1 MFLGQPRDGI
11 MPSPS
16 ESEVTETYADK
27 IARKADVLDD
37 GEPNILQLPLTKESV
52 HEKANYCSYRF
63 GETPIVSSEHKVV
76 MLMGATGSGKST
88 LINAMIN
95 YIVGVEWEHNFRFK
109 IVDDKIVDKS
119 QAHSQTQ
126 IITSYTIYKSNHH
139 NIPYTLTII
148 DTPGFGDTRGI
159 ERDKAITKLITD
171 FFLHSQHVDHIDA
184 VGFVVQASQ
193 SRLTAVQR
201 YVFDSTVSVFGKDIS
216 ENIVLLTT
224 FADGLKPAVIDA
236 VKEANIPYSND
247 VFKFNNSGLFVS
259 SGDVFGRMYWEMG
272 ASNMQTLFTKLDHL
286 KPRSLTLTK
295 EVLKERQYLG
305 ITVKGVQKQV
315 ELGLFKVENLHKEQ
329 KILEQH
335 EQEIEEN
342 KCFAFEEE
350 MLKHKKVDLV
360 KGTRALNC
368 SECEFT
374 CHDSCHVPFKGF
386 SYFCTVMTWSGD
398 CTACPGQCSSGCHSV
413 DDFRFEYY
421 RENVTRTYKDIEE
434 RYKDATGKQLT
445 VKEVI
450 RKLKQDIEIGR
461 KCITELIDE
470 SGRIL
475 KRLDEIALKPNPLST
490 IDYIDLLIESEK
502 REAKQ
507 GWHSRMKVLEDI
519 RKGEDIIKQVRED
532 VNACSLI
539 TQASMMGK
547 DKTQNT
553 QHQGNK
559 KKSKNTPWY
568 MFWKNN

>member
-1 MFLGQPRDGI
+1 

-16 ESEVTETYADK
+16 ESEIIETYAHK
-27 IARKADVLDD
+27 IARKADVLDK
-37 GEPNILQLPLTKESV
+37 GEPKIIQLPLTKEYIP
-52 HEKANYCSYRF
+52 EKANYRSYRF

-95 YIVGVEWEHNFRFK
+95 YIVGVKWEHNFRFK
-109 IVDDKIVDKS
+109 IVDDHGEGLPQS

-159 ERDKAITKLITD
+159 ERDKAITKLIRD
-171 FFLHSQHVDHIDA
+171 FFLHSDSQHVDHIDA

-193 SRLTAVQR
+193 ARLTAVQR

-236 VKEANIPYSND
+236 VKEAHIPCSND

-259 SGDVFGRMYWEMG
+259 SGDVSGRMYWEMG
-272 ASNMQTLFTKLDHL
+272 ASSMQTLFTKLDQL

-295 EVLKERQYLG
+295 EVLKERQCLE
-305 ITVKGVQKQV
+305 ITIKGVQQQV
-315 ELGLFKVENLHKEQ
+315 ELGLIKLENLDKEQ

-335 EQEIEEN
+335 EQETQKN
-342 KCFAFEEE
+342 KCFSFEEKV
-350 MLKHKKVDLV
+350 LKHKKVDLDE
-360 KGTRALNC
+360 GTTALNC
-368 SECEFT
+368 LECEFT
-374 CHDSCHVPFKGF
+374 CHDSCGLFRGLPYHFLIMNWFGH
-386 SYFCTVMTWSGD
+386 CTV
-398 CTACPGQCSSGCHSV
+398 CPGHCSSSCHSV
-413 DDFRFEYY
+413 DAYRFEYY
-421 RENVTRTYKDIEE
+421 RKNVTRKYKDTEK

-450 RKLKQDIEIGR
+450 RKLEQDIEIGQ
-461 KCITELIDE
+461 KCIADLVEE

-475 KRLDEIALKPNPLST
+475 NRLDEIALKPNPLST

-507 GWHSRMKVLEDI
+507 GWQSRMKVLEDI
-519 RKGEDIIKQVRED
+519 RKGEDILKQVIED
-532 VNACSLI
+532 GNAGSLV
-539 TQASMMGK
+539 TQAGMMGK

-553 QHQGNK
+553 EHKGNK
-559 KKSKNTPWY
+559 KK
-568 MFWKNN
+568 